1 MVKKLKNKLTRS
13 GNTNTNITN
22 SWMIVV
28 TQKIMEIAVDDQ
40 QIMEVFTV
48 LAENRLSLA
57 DKIGRNPY
65 FPEDLKQQWLNLEA
79 KHQFILSTL
88 LQHRDV

>member
-1 MVKKLKNKLTRS
+1 
-13 GNTNTNITN
+13 
-22 SWMIVV
+22 MIVV
-28 TQKIMEIAVDDQ
+28 TQKIMEIAADDD

-57 DKIGRNPY
+57 EKIGRNPY

-79 KHQFILSTL
+79 HHQCILSAL
-88 LQHRDV
+88 LRHQDL